1 MPPDALLTG
10 IRLELAR
17 EPSGTTLWG
26 LIVTTVGIAAA
37 MIGVFV
43 DFLTYLQGFDA
54 STVSLYRCPRSPPME
69 HMNRMTFADRYP
81 DATVIVSSRCTAV
94 LSDNAATASPAPAIR
109 PTQGRSNGAGRQ
121 PAVCVTARWGGEQP
135 EANEAI
141 RRNDE
146 LDSAGPTG
154 EPPMEWRSPD
164 PRRAGSLRR

>member
-54 STVSLYRCPRSPPME
+54 STVRVSL
-69 HMNRMTFADRYP
+69 
-81 DATVIVSSRCTAV
+81 SS
-94 LSDNAATASPAPAIR
+94 
-109 PTQGRSNGAGRQ
+109 
-121 PAVCVTARWGGEQP
+121 VTADGAYEQ
-135 EANEAI
+135 
-141 RRNDE
+141 D
-146 LDSAGPTG
+146 DVC
-154 EPPMEWRSPD
+154 RSLP
-164 PRRAGSLRR
+164 

>member
-81 DATVIVSSRCTAV
+81 DATVIGGG
-94 LSDNAATASPAPAIR
+94 AA
-109 PTQGRSNGAGRQ
+109 
-121 PAVCVTARWGGEQP
+121 
-135 EANEAI
+135 
-141 RRNDE
+141 
-146 LDSAGPTG
+146 
-154 EPPMEWRSPD
+154 
-164 PRRAGSLRR
+164 